1 MAQAAPPVCQTGF
14 QCQTVWRENLADER
28 HIANPV
34 SAFVMLKDDQLVRI
48 VVRLYFPAFDVAAHK
63 HIQKFEGVSGI
74 QVFKAENGRQALK
87 TAEENDL
94 QCIILDIMM
103 PDLDGLNATLKLRE
117 SKNIPIILLS
127 AKSEDTDK
135 ITGLSFGAD
144 DYVTKPFNPLELM
157 ARVKSQIRRYVSL
170 GSMEKKDSLIVTGG
184 LALDLDSK
192 EITLDGEKVKLT
204 ATEYGILEYL
214 MKNIGRVLST
224 NQIYEAVW
232 KEPSFQTE
240 KTVTVHI
247 RRIREKIEIN
257 PKEPKYLKVV
267 WGIGYKIEKL

>member
-1 MAQAAPPVCQTGF
+1 MYNVLVCDDDKAILDSL
-14 QCQTVWRENLADER
+14 EIYLNL
-28 HIANPV
+28 
-34 SAFVMLKDDQLVRI
+34 
-48 VVRLYFPAFDVAAHK
+48 
-63 HIQKFEGVSGI
+63 EGYK
-74 QVFKAENGRQALK
+74 VFKAANGRQALK

>member
-1 MAQAAPPVCQTGF
+1 MYNVLVCDDDKAILDSL
-14 QCQTVWRENLADER
+14 EIYLNLGGY
-28 HIANPV
+28 
-34 SAFVMLKDDQLVRI
+34 K
-48 VVRLYFPAFDVAAHK
+48 
-63 HIQKFEGVSGI
+63 
-74 QVFKAENGRQALK
+74 VFKAENGRQALK